1 MVTDIVS
8 DMVEESWC
16 ILQSWQS
23 SKKVNKKKLHFHWS
37 TELVFLYFFATL
49 RINVLLTRS
58 NYYKL
63 NSKALT
69 SSEYN
74 KQNVNTGKKTIYY
87 TPLSPPIWNVSSF
100 NDQRFQFKIS
110 SFQCTE
116 LESDVIAD
124 QQKRSPE
131 FNFIEILG
139 FPQTLR
145 GQV

>member
-74 KQNVNTGKKTIYY
+74 KQSMNTGKKNYV
-87 TPLSPPIWNVSSF
+87 LHAFESADLKGLQF
-100 NDQRFQFKIS
+100 QRPAIS
-110 SFQCTE
+110 IQ
-116 LESDVIAD
+116 
-124 QQKRSPE
+124 
-131 FNFIEILG
+131 NFLI
-139 FPQTLR
+139 PMH
-145 GQV
+145 

>member
-1 MVTDIVS
+1 M
-8 DMVEESWC
+8 
-16 ILQSWQS
+16 
-23 SKKVNKKKLHFHWS
+23 
-37 TELVFLYFFATL
+37 VFLYFFTTL

-124 QQKRSPE
+124 EQKRSPE
-131 FNFIEILG
+131 FDFIEILG